1 MSAINEELRAI
12 SDAASETVKILLQMA
27 GITANPEE
35 HSQVRKLA
43 GNAKQLFNATLDNR
57 NLALLHKGQRTGFV
71 SCTTQDKNGVA
82 YTAPMKLQFSKK
94 GVGEDGESTS
104 ELNAFTIKNAP
115 YVAPDVRNNLSEEQ
129 YNELIANKLLKE
141 PVTMNFKGV
150 EKQYLIGIDPDLN
163 VAKLRSVDAVKEDIK
178 RGGIKSEELID
189 RFIKGDRIEHQS
201 EDGKEKVAFYDTLN
215 LQFVSRP
222 ISIDKQMKFNRTLK
236 AENLTN
242 ANVTANYRQAIVI
255 EVDGKNGREAKA
267 FMLKNVVQGVAVKDL
282 YEHIQKSEFG
292 KFMQIQDLPIEQT
305 LEKGVSISIKGND
318 LIDRLEPNKK
328 YVIDLKDFEKPIIMK
343 KSVYEAAIVHER
355 ATQQLENKQHLSLES
370 KDLNI
375 ISTKV
380 VDEKFVSVAVKP
392 NEIQPTITDKTNEN
406 DKKKGQQTTQK
417 VDTVTKEVK
426 PTVSKKSKTPKIS

>member
-1 MSAINEELRAI
+1 
-12 SDAASETVKILLQMA
+12 
-27 GITANPEE
+27 
-35 HSQVRKLA
+35 
-43 GNAKQLFNATLDNR
+43 
-57 NLALLHKGQRTGFV
+57 
-71 SCTTQDKNGVA
+71 
-82 YTAPMKLQFSKK
+82 LQFSKK
-94 GVGEDGESTS
+94 RVGEDGESTS

-129 YNELIANKLLKE
+129 YDELIANKLLKE

-189 RFIKGDRIEHQS
+189 RFIKGERIEHQS

-236 AENLTN
+236 AENFTDPN
-242 ANVTANYRQAIVI
+242 ITANYRQAIVI
-255 EVDGKNGREAKA
+255 EVDSKNGREAKA
-267 FMLKNVVQGVAVKDL
+267 FMLKNVAQGVAVKDL
-282 YEHIQKSEFG
+282 YAHIQQSEFG
-292 KFMQIQDLPIEQT
+292 KFMQIQDLPIEKT

-318 LIDRLEPNKK
+318 LIDKFEPNKK

-355 ATQQLENKQHLSLES
+355 ATQQLENKQHLSLET

-380 VDEKFVSVAVKP
+380 VDAQSVNVAVKP
-392 NEIQPTITDKTNEN
+392 NETQPAIMDKTNEN
-406 DKKKGQQTTQK
+406 DRKKGQQNTQK
-417 VDTVTKEVK
+417 VDAITKEVK
-426 PTVSKKSKTPKIS
+426 PTAPKKSKTPKIS